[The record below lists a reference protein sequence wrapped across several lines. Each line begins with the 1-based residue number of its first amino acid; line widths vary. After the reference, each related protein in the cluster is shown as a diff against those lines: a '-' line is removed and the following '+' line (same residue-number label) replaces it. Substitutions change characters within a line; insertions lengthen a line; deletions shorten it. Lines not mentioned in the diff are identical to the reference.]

1 MLMRVLLAVCLLVA
15 VPSIGLTNGQG
26 GGGGDKILEFDTMV
40 GVDGPF
46 RGAANNIRGVNGG
59 GAPWR
64 LTEAKGELRTDGR
77 LEIRVRGLVL
87 VSTGLNPQANFRAIV
102 SCLTTD
108 PTNTVAATAN
118 VTTDQFP
125 ATTTGDSDIEAVV
138 TLPSPCIAPIVF
150 VTNAAGTSW
159 FSATGR

>member
-1 MLMRVLLAVCLLVA
+1 MLMRVSLAVCLLVA
-15 VPSIGLTNGQG
+15 LPVAGLTNGASAP
-26 GGGGDKILEFDTMV
+26 GDKILEFDTMV
-40 GVDGPF
+40 GVAGPF
-46 RGAANNIRGVNGG
+46 RGSANNIRGINGG
-59 GAPWR
+59 GAPWQ
-64 LTEAKGELRTDGR
+64 LTEASGELGSDGR

-87 VSTGLNPQANFRAIV
+87 VTTGLNPSANFRAVV

-118 VTTDQFP
+118 VTTDPFP
-125 ATTTGDSDIEAVV
+125 ATTTGDADIEAVV
-138 TLPSPCIAPIVF
+138 ALPTPCIAPIVF